1 MLIKNYA
8 TANEIFM
15 KLRDYGIYLQIDD
28 FGTGYSALG
37 YLQRFPINAIKIDK
51 SFIHEMDKNHRG
63 LELVRAIVSMAKELG
78 MEAIAEGIETNKQ
91 LNDLQEMYC
100 GFGQGFLLSKPFEPG
115 ALEKVLATLS
125 KGQIQQEQ
133 NILVADILTSD
144 PG

>member
-1 MLIKNYA
+1 
-8 TANEIFM
+8 
-15 KLRDYGIYLQIDD
+15 
-28 FGTGYSALG
+28 
-37 YLQRFPINAIKIDK
+37 
-51 SFIHEMDKNHRG
+51 MDKNHRG
-63 LELVRAIVSMAKELG
+63 LELVRVIVSMAKELG